1 VDNVLDRAYLG
12 ELSTSFAD
20 RLFLEF
26 SGWEERAELLVD
38 AQGLPTGA
46 FCVSIPQLLGD
57 RTLDV
62 RTDEG
67 EITVGF
73 GFWHAH
79 YGSYLGISD
88 QEAIAQ
94 ALEVIHG
101 ILEEQSVVR
110 VAFAGGAWAASSL
123 RDASE
128 PLPLPQPGET
138 AVAYSW
144 CGTHDRNL

>member
-1 VDNVLDRAYLG
+1 MTRRQCCLRV
-12 ELSTSFAD
+12 S
-20 RLFLEF
+20 
-26 SGWEERAELLVD
+26 D
-38 AQGLPTGA
+38 AQGLQTGA
-46 FCVSIPQLLGD
+46 FRVSIPQPHCD
-57 RTLDV
+57 RTLEV
-62 RTDEG
+62 RTGEG

-88 QEAIAQ
+88 REAIAQ
-94 ALEVIHG
+94 ALDVIHC

-110 VAFAGGAWAASSL
+110 VAFAGGAWAGSSL

-128 PLPLPQPGET
+128 LLPPPRPGET
-138 AVAYSW
+138 VAVYSW